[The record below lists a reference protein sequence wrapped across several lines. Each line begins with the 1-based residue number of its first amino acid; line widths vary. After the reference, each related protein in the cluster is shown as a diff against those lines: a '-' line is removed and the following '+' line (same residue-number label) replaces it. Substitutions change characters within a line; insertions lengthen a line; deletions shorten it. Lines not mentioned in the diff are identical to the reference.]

1 MSKLRQRTVFGVSVL
16 VAGAILF
23 ILASAFV
30 IDRHYSPILAAIV
43 GAFAFP
49 VAPVLWHVLGERGR
63 TRKLAEAKP
72 VKGAPAPKPS
82 TLTGFDRFWMRF
94 VAVAIVVLGP
104 MFVVARTGVF
114 RAGIRHALWFV
125 PTPPPDLRGIG
136 SDTPRDFKDHDLLFK
151 HLPPETEVAVAFH
164 DPNEGG
170 NLVAGWAAGHS
181 ALVSVGRILLPG
193 GASLEDVVRSRSWY
207 SNDTFSIVSTLD
219 GTDAFASDAWRTKIQ
234 LPGDGPSTALRREL
248 ARAPQAAQFVVGWVP
263 RSPKEAKAIHGAAA
277 WLVMTDDTVV
287 VEGRLE
293 AGDITTAIQAYARI
307 NNQLVGDHDAE
318 RPARC
323 RHALSTL
330 ADRVTVVQN
339 GLVITAR
346 LTATRGEMAD
356 LVACGMPA
364 N

>member
-1 MSKLRQRTVFGVSVL
+1 VSKLRQRAVFGVSVL
-16 VAGAILF
+16 VLGAVLF

-43 GAFAFP
+43 GGLAFP
-49 VAPVLWHVLGERGR
+49 VAPALWHLLGERGR
-63 TRKLAEAKP
+63 TRKLADVKP

-82 TLTGFDRFWMRF
+82 TLTGFDRYWMRF
-94 VAVAIVVLGP
+94 VGVAIVVLAP
-104 MFVVARTGVF
+104 MFIIARTGVF
-114 RAGIRHALWFV
+114 RAAIHHGLWFI

-136 SDTPRDFKDHDLLFK
+136 SDTPRDFKDHDLLLK

-193 GASLEDVVRSRSWY
+193 GASLEDAVRSRSWY
-207 SNDTFSIVSTLD
+207 SNDTFSTVSTLD
-219 GTDAFASDAWRTKIQ
+219 GTDAFASDAWRNKIQ

-248 ARAPQAAQFVVGWVP
+248 ARAPQAAPFVVAWVP

-277 WLVMTDDTVV
+277 WLVMTEDTVV
-287 VEGRLE
+287 IEGRLE
-293 AGDITTAIQAYARI
+293 TGDIITAFETYARI

-318 RPARC
+318 RPSKC
-323 RHALSTL
+323 RHLLSDL

-339 GLVITAR
+339 GTVITAR
-346 LTATRGEMAD
+346 LTATRSEMAD
-356 LVACGMPA
+356 LVVCGMPSS
-364 N
+364 